1 MGTATKWLE
10 GISRKTSTRP
20 AAMVIMGQPG
30 VGKTTMGAWVP
41 GGLMMPFKREN
52 SYDILKASGS
62 IPKDLPVLPPVENWQ
77 GFLEV
82 MDELRTQSHDHKALV
97 IDTLSCLENLCHE
110 YVCKRDHGG
119 DWGKAGFQ
127 SYMQGYVSSL
137 KEWREALDALDN
149 LRDEKGM
156 TIVFLEHVQ
165 VRAFKDPEGADY
177 DRYQAACHNKTWHE
191 THKWADA
198 CLFYKLWIEVQEDG
212 GRAKAKGGKVRIL
225 CTEPDP
231 AFDAKNRMNLP
242 REIEGGAS
250 GKEAWSNLAKAVH
263 AARKES

>member
-10 GISRKTSTRP
+10 GITRKASKRP
-20 AAMVIMGQPG
+20 TALVIMGQPG
-30 VGKTTMGAWVP
+30 VGKTTLGAWVP

-62 IPKDLPVLPPVENWQ
+62 IPKDLPVLPPVETWQ

-82 MDELRTQSHDHKALV
+82 VEELKTQKHDHKALV
-97 IDTLSCLENLCHE
+97 IDTLSCLETLCHE
-110 YVCKRDHGG
+110 YVCNKEFGG
-119 DWGKAGFQ
+119 DWGERGFA
-127 SYMQGYVSSL
+127 SYQRGYDISL
-137 KEWREALDALDN
+137 SEWREMLDRLDD

-165 VRAFKDPEGADY
+165 IRPFKDPEGSDY
-177 DRYQAACHNKTWHE
+177 DRYQSACHRKTWQF
-191 THKWADA
+191 THQWADA
-198 CLFYKLWIEVQEDG
+198 CLYYKFYIEVQEDG
-212 GRAKAKGGKVRIL
+212 GRMKAKGGKTRIL

-231 AFDAKNRMNLP
+231 AYDAKNRMNLP

-250 GKEAWSNLAKAVH
+250 GEEAWSNLTEAILE
-263 AARKES
+263 AREE